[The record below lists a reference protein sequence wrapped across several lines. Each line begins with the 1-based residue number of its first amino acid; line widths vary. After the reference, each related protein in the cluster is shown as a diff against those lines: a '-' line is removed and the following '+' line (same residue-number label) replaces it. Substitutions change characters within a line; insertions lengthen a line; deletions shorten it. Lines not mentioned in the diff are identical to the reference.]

1 MTLYKCVKT
10 KEEQLLHDERLKLNR
25 LIYLQRNY
33 DKIMANNKERG
44 AQLYVCA
51 CCNCEMKYNSKSN
64 HNQSINHIKNH
75 KLLKRTEDELY
86 TTCWRSRALQGRFE
100 P

>member
-10 KEEQLLHDERLKLNR
+10 KEEQLLHLERLKLNR
-25 LIYLQRNY
+25 LIYLERNY
-33 DKIMANNKERG
+33 DKIMAKNKERG
-44 AQLYVCA
+44 AQLYVCP
-51 CCNCEMKYNSKSN
+51 CCKYEMNYSSKSR
-64 HNQSINHIKNH
+64 HNQSINHIQQH
-75 KLLKRTEDELY
+75 KLLKQYEDELY

>member
-10 KEEQLLHDERLKLNR
+10 KEEQLLHLERLKLNR
-25 LIYLQRNY
+25 LIYLERNY
-33 DKIMANNKERG
+33 DKIMAQNKERG
-44 AQLYVCA
+44 MQLYKCA
-51 CCNCEMKYNSKSN
+51 SCNCEMKYNSKSN

-86 TTCWRSRALQGRFE
+86 TTCWRSRALQGRFD

>member
-10 KEEQLLHDERLKLNR
+10 TEEQLLHLERLKLNR
-25 LIYLQRNY
+25 IRNLERNY
-33 DKIMANNKERG
+33 DKIMAKNKERG

-51 CCNCEMKYNSKSN
+51 SCNCEMNYSSKSR
-64 HNQSINHIKNH
+64 HNQSIDHIQQH
-75 KLLKRTEDELY
+75 KLLKQYEDDL
-86 TTCWRSRALQGRFE
+86 